1 MNNQKIIKINKFIL
15 EKNFDDAILF
25 IENNFNNTEKT
36 SKILNIL
43 GVSKLKKKNSTN
55 FDLIS
60 AIEDFRECYLK
71 EKTTDSF
78 KFT

>member
-15 EKNFDDAILF
+15 EKNFDDVILF

-43 GVSKLKKKNSTN
+43 GVSKLKKKILQI
-55 FDLIS
+55 LI
-60 AIEDFRECYLK
+60 
-71 EKTTDSF
+71 
-78 KFT
+78 